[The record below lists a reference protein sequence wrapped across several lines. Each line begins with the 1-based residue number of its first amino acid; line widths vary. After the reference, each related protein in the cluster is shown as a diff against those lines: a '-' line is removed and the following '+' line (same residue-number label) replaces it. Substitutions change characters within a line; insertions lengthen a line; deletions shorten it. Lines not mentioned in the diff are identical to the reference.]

1 MTNKRILI
9 LDDNEAIL
17 EVVTE
22 ALIYEKFEV
31 KDISWGYQ
39 LLEAVNEFNP
49 DLILMDYRLS
59 DTNGGDLCRELKS
72 DPEHRH
78 IPIVIFS
85 AYFNPNDTDQPGEC
99 DGLLYK
105 PFDLEQLLKI
115 VHLHIDPGPHKEWI
129 IDANRN
135 PDLQFDKGNVQ

>member
-31 KDISWGYQ
+31 MDISWGYQ
-39 LLEAVNEFNP
+39 LLEAVIDFAP
-49 DLILMDYRLS
+49 DLILMDYRLA
-59 DTNGGDLCRELKS
+59 DTNGGDLCRSLKAN
-72 DPEHRH
+72 PEYRH
-78 IPIVIFS
+78 IPVIIFS
-85 AYFNPNDTDQPGEC
+85 AYFSPADAIQPGDC

-115 VHLHIDPGPHKEWI
+115 VHVHIYPGSVRQW
-129 IDANRN
+129 A
-135 PDLQFDKGNVQ
+135 L